1 MDVWPLSREGGR
13 DGVHF
18 VDLTML
24 VKDVE
29 ETIYEDDC
37 CHVNQRGNDL
47 IAAKLAEA
55 MTVPL
60 LEALMRV
67 LGIL

>member
-1 MDVWPLSREGGR
+1 MTHGR
-13 DGVHF
+13 ALRGDGVHF

-24 VKDVE
+24 FKDVE

-37 CHVNQRGNDL
+37 CHVNQRGNNL

-55 MTVPL
+55 MTVPY
-60 LEALMRV
+60 
-67 LGIL
+67 

>member
-1 MDVWPLSREGGR
+1 MLGSSQRVGKSTCLSVGR
-13 DGVHF
+13 RDAVHF

-24 VKDVE
+24 FKDVE

-55 MTVPL
+55 MTVPS
-60 LEALMRV
+60 
-67 LGIL
+67 